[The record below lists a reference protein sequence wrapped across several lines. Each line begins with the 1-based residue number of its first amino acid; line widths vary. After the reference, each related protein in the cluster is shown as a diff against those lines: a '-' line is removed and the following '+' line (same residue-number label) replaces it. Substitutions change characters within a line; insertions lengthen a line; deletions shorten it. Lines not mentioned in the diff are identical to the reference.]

1 MWIPRRSSIVLL
13 AALLPALVSIGAAK
27 AATLTVLTP
36 ASAAQGAAALATQFT
51 QKTGITVTVSGGS
64 RDKIFA
70 TLKAGGPADV
80 VLLPSNDFVELP
92 SVNGMT
98 PLGHIVVGV
107 GVKAGARVPDVS
119 TPEKFRSLLL
129 AAKGVAYADPAA
141 GTSAGKVIDRM
152 LSGPDF
158 SGVRRVPVQGLA
170 VTALAAGKADI
181 ALQMLPEL
189 MTNKDVA
196 LAGPVPEIYGASVDF
211 AAGIASVS
219 NDAGNAQAFM
229 AFITALAAVPVWKA
243 HGVTLIGTP

>member
-1 MWIPRRSSIVLL
+1 MWIPRRSSAFLL
-13 AALLPALVSIGAAK
+13 AALLIGGAAK
-27 AATLTVLTP
+27 AAAITVLTP
-36 ASAAQGAAALATQFT
+36 ASAAPGAAALAAQFSR
-51 QKTGITVTVSGGS
+51 QTGITVRVAGGS

-80 VLLPSNDFVELP
+80 VLLPSNDLVSLS

-98 PLGHIVVGV
+98 PLGHIIVGV
-107 GVKAGARVPDVS
+107 GVKAGAPVPDVS

-141 GTSAGKVIDRM
+141 GTSAGPVIDRM

-158 SGVRRVPVQGLA
+158 ARVKRVPVKGLA
-170 VTALAAGKADI
+170 VTALAAGTADI

-189 MTNKDVA
+189 MDSKDVA

-211 AAGIASVS
+211 AAGIAVSS
-219 NDAGNAQAFM
+219 NDAVNAQAFM
-229 AFITALAAVPVWKA
+229 GFITAPAAAPVWKA
-243 HGVTLIGTP
+243 HGVTLLGGP